1 MRAWVGVWRRRR
13 RRAEAGRG
21 RDERQAVGGA
31 REVRMDGVQWGEREE
46 NLSGTKDLQ
55 D

>member
-1 MRAWVGVWRRRR
+1 MNACRCGDKKKT
-13 RRAEAGRG
+13 GRG
-21 RDERQAVGGA
+21 EKDERQAVGEA